1 MRKEGGEPP
10 TTLFDSRL
18 THPPLRPLPPP
29 STRND
34 QGTSHPPAI
43 RSSPDP
49 TTDLEHEEDRGGGGQ
64 EEAKDQCRSD
74 SRTERSV
81 SSTFR
86 PHLTEAQRLH
96 FPDLTELDLPSTMR
110 THFPDPTDLLNFT
123 LTVTPDEGVISGPP
137 PRVPCRC
144 LAKASIQQ
152 TFVLLTN
159 SCDSPRNVQ
168 GRRFRLLLRHQHQ
181 LSS

>member
-1 MRKEGGEPP
+1 MRKEGGEQPN
-10 TTLFDSRL
+10 TLFDSRP

-29 STRND
+29 PSRND

-49 TTDLEHEEDRGGGGQ
+49 TTDLEHEEDRRGGGQ

-74 SRTERSV
+74 SCPERWG

-86 PHLTEAQRLH
+86 LRLTEPQLIK

-123 LTVTPDEGVISGPP
+123 LTVTPDEGVIGGPP

-144 LAKASIQQ
+144 LARASIQQ
-152 TFVLLTN
+152 TFMLLTN
-159 SCDSPRNVQ
+159 SCDPPRNV
-168 GRRFRLLLRHQHQ
+168 
-181 LSS
+181 